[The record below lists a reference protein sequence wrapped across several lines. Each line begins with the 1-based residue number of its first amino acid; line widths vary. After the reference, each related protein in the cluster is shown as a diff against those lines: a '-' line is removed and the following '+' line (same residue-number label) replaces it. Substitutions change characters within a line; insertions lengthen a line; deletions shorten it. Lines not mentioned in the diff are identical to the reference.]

1 MVSKL
6 PNVGTT
12 IFTVMSALAKEHG
25 AINLSQGFPDFDCDP
40 KLPAL
45 AYHYMKTGH
54 NQYPPMR
61 GIDNLL
67 EQIALKYQHLYGRSL
82 HPTEDIT
89 VTAGAAEG
97 IYSAITTLVHPGDE
111 VILLDPAYDLY
122 KPAVLINGGVPVIYS
137 LKAPDFAIDWA
148 AVRGMVTKKTKLI
161 IINTPHN
168 PIGKIMT
175 RADMLALEGLVQD
188 LGIYVISDEVYE
200 HLVFDGLSHESILK
214 YPGIMERGFAV
225 FSFGKTYHITGWRV
239 GYCIAP
245 KDLSHEFRKVHQF
258 NVFTVPTPL
267 QYALADFMKEPA
279 YYEELPEFFQRK
291 RNYLQDALAS
301 SKLKALTSQG
311 SYFQLYNYAGL
322 SDLPDTEFAQLLT
335 IKHGVATIPISVF
348 YSDPDPKQRIV
359 RLCFGKTEQT
369 MQQAAER
376 LCAL

>member
-40 KLPAL
+40 RLPDL

-67 EQIALKYQHLYGRSL
+67 EQIGHKYQHLYGRTL
-82 HPTEDIT
+82 YPAEEIT
-89 VTAGAAEG
+89 VTVGAAEG
-97 IYSAITTLVHPGDE
+97 IYSAITTLVGPADE
-111 VILLDPAYDLY
+111 VIILDPAYDLY
-122 KPAVLINGGVPVIYS
+122 KPAILINGGVPVIHS
-137 LKAPDFAIDWA
+137 LRAPDFAIDWQ
-148 AVRGMVTKKTKLI
+148 AVRSKVTKKTKLI

-175 RADMLALEGLVQD
+175 QSDMLALEALVQD

-200 HLVFDGLSHESILK
+200 HLVFDGQSHESILK

-245 KDLSHEFRKVHQF
+245 KILTEEFRKVHQF

-267 QYALADFMKEPA
+267 QYALADFMKDPA
-279 YYEELPEFFQRK
+279 HYEGLPDFFEGK
-291 RNYLQDALAS
+291 RNFLQNALAP
-301 SKLKALTSQG
+301 SKLKALSSQG
-311 SYFQLYNYAGL
+311 SYFQLYDYSEL
-322 SDLPDTEFAQLLT
+322 SDLPDMEFAKLLT
-335 IKHGVATIPISVF
+335 LKNGVATIPISVF
-348 YSDPDPKQRIV
+348 YSDPDPRQRIV

-376 LCAL
+376 ICAI